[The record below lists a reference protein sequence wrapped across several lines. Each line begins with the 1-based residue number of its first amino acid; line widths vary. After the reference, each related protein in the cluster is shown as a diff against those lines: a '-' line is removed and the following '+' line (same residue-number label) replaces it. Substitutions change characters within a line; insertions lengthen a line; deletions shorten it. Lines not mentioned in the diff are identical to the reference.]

1 MIEVAAGIN
10 LDGKI
15 TPYDAT
21 IKNDYIDA
29 VNGYVKGDTASVED
43 ALKAFKTKVA
53 SDLPE
58 QLTWE

>member
-1 MIEVAAGIN
+1 MIDVAAGIN

-15 TPYDAT
+15 TPYDST
-21 IKNDYIDA
+21 IKADYIDA
-29 VNGYVKGDTASVED
+29 VNNYVKGNTASVDE
-43 ALKAFKTKVA
+43 ALNAFKTKVA